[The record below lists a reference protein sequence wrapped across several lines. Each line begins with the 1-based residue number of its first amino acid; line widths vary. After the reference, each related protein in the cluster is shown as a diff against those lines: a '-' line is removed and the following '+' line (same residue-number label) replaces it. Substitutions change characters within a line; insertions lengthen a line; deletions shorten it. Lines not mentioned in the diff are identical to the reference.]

1 GRHPPGAGPGPVG
14 LAQRAD
20 RAGTLRRVPHVTGRT
35 RMADA
40 RVLLVTGASRGIG
53 AATATLA
60 AMRGYTVVLN
70 YRRDAEAAESVA
82 EAIRAQGGHALALQA
97 DVSDP
102 AQVAALFE
110 RIDAQIGR
118 ASCRERA

>member
-1 GRHPPGAGPGPVG
+1 
-14 LAQRAD
+14 
-20 RAGTLRRVPHVTGRT
+20 
-35 RMADA
+35 MAEA

-60 AMRGYTVVLN
+60 AMRGYTVMLN

-97 DVSDP
+97 DVSDS
-102 AQVAALFE
+102 AQVVSLFE
-110 RIDAQIGR
+110 CIDARVGR
-118 ASCRERA
+118 LGALINNAGVLDTQARLEDLDPSRVQRIFATNPLGPL